1 MTYEFKETY
10 YRSTFKNNMSVR
22 KSFLNFDFISGPL
35 MIEIFQTILEFAPEA
50 DPVQPDP
57 FIKDIWPF
65 SIKNPNGK
73 RSHMCTILG

>member
-1 MTYEFKETY
+1 
-10 YRSTFKNNMSVR
+10 
-22 KSFLNFDFISGPL
+22 
-35 MIEIFQTILEFAPEA
+35 MIEIFQTILEFAPEV